1 MPSTNREIIQAVFD
15 ASAEQDWD
23 KVKSLVH
30 DDIQVY
36 EADSLPYAGVF
47 KGPEQFVALIQQ
59 VFSTWEDVD
68 HTINHIVA
76 DGEFV
81 VILANMAGRAKTT
94 GRTFSVPMAE
104 VWRFRDGKVSEI
116 RPHYFD
122 TKALHDAHYGS
133 ADS

>member
-1 MPSTNREIIQAVFD
+1 MSRSNQEIIQAIFE
-15 ASAEQDWD
+15 ASAEEDWD
-23 KVKSLVH
+23 TVKSLVH
-30 DDIQVY
+30 NDIQVF

-47 KGPEQFVALIQQ
+47 KGPENFVGLIQQ
-59 VFSTWEDVD
+59 VFGTWEDVV
-68 HTINHIVA
+68 HTINHVVA

-94 GRTFSVPMAE
+94 GRTFSVSMAE
-104 VWRFRDGKVSEI
+104 VWRLRDGKVIEI

-133 ADS
+133 ANS